1 MINFKKRH
9 PVSGFTLIELM
20 VVVVIVAIFA
30 AIAIPGYQEY
40 ARRTLAAQAQ
50 QEIQQLAN
58 LLEKNKTRN
67 FNYLGF
73 LTTPNPIV
81 LPVGATGTAI
91 KYTITVHDGTNTAQ
105 ALTAANAAGQSWVI
119 TAESSDAKN
128 YSFLMTST
136 GLRCKNKTLANIT
149 ATSIT
154 DATCGT
160 DVTGREEW

>member
-20 VVVVIVAIFA
+20 VVVVIVAILA
-30 AIAIPGYQEY
+30 AIAIPSYQEH
-40 ARRTLAAQAQ
+40 ARRTFATQAQ

-73 LTTPNPIV
+73 STTLDPLI
-81 LPVGATGTAI
+81 LPVGATGSSI
-91 KYTITVHDGTNTAQ
+91 KYRITVRDGENTTRTLTNNA
-105 ALTAANAAGQSWVI
+105 AAGQSWVI
-119 TAESSDAKN
+119 RAESTDTKN
-128 YSFLMTST
+128 FNFLMTSM
-136 GLRCKNKTLANIT
+136 GIRCKNKTLANII
-149 ATSIT
+149 ANNIT

-160 DVTGREEW
+160 TITGREEW

>member
-20 VVVVIVAIFA
+20 VVVVIVAILA
-30 AIAIPGYQEY
+30 AIAIPSYQEH
-40 ARRTLAAQAQ
+40 ARRTFATQAQ

-73 LTTPNPIV
+73 STTLDPLV
-81 LPVGATGTAI
+81 LPIGATGSAI
-91 KYTITVHDGTNTAQ
+91 KYRITVRDGENTVRTLTN
-105 ALTAANAAGQSWVI
+105 NAASGQSWVI
-119 TAESSDAKN
+119 RAESTDAKN
-128 YSFLMTST
+128 FSFLMTSVGT
-136 GLRCKNKTLANIT
+136 RCKNKTTANIT
-149 ATSIT
+149 ANNIT

>member
-1 MINFKKRH
+1 MINFKKKH
-9 PVSGFTLIELM
+9 LISGFTLIELM
-20 VVVVIVAIFA
+20 IVVVIVAILA

-40 ARRTLAAQAQ
+40 VRRTFASQAQ

-73 LTTPNPIV
+73 STTSDPLILPI
-81 LPVGATGTAI
+81 GATGSAI
-91 KYTITVHDGTNTAQ
+91 KYRITVRDGENTARV
-105 ALTAANAAGQSWVI
+105 LTNNAASGQSWVI
-119 TAESSDAKN
+119 RVESTDAKN
-128 YSFLMTST
+128 FSFLMTSA
-136 GLRCKNKTLANIT
+136 GLRCKNKTVANIT

>member
-1 MINFKKRH
+1 MINFKKKH

-20 VVVVIVAIFA
+20 VVVVIVAILV

-40 ARRTLAAQAQ
+40 IRRTFASQAQ
-50 QEIQQLAN
+50 QEVQQLAN

-73 LTTPNPIV
+73 STTPDPFI
-81 LPVGATGTAI
+81 LPSGATGSAI
-91 KYTITVHDGTNTAQ
+91 QYRIAVRDG
-105 ALTAANAAGQSWVI
+105 ANAGRTLTNNAASGQSWI
-119 TAESSDAKN
+119 IRAESTDAN
-128 YSFLMTST
+128 NFSFLMTSA
-136 GLRCKNKTLANIT
+136 GLRCKNKTVANIT

-160 DVTGREEW
+160 DVTGSEEW

>member
-1 MINFKKRH
+1 MVNFKKK
-9 PVSGFTLIELM
+9 PSVSGFTLIELM
-20 VVVVIVAIFA
+20 TVIVIVTIFA
-30 AIAIPGYQEY
+30 AIAIPNYQEY
-40 ARRTLAAQAQ
+40 ARRTFASQTQ

-73 LTTPNPIV
+73 STTPDPLI
-81 LPVGATGTAI
+81 LPVGATGSSI
-91 KYTITVHDGTNTAQ
+91 KYRITVRDGENTARALTNTA
-105 ALTAANAAGQSWVI
+105 AAGQSWI
-119 TAESSDAKN
+119 IRAESTDAKN
-128 YSFLMTST
+128 YSFLMTSAGT
-136 GLRCKNKTLANIT
+136 RCKNKTLANIT